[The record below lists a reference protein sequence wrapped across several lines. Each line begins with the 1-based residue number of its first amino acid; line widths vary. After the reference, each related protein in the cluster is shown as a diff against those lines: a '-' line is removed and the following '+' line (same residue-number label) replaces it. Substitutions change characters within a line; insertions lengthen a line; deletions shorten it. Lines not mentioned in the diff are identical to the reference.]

1 MSNSQSVT
9 DPMQRAPGGR
19 KPWQKPRVVRIVTG
33 SAEAVSRDG
42 QPDGGG
48 PGQSRS

>member
-1 MSNSQSVT
+1 MLSNPIPAANSKAADTVRKKWVR
-9 DPMQRAPGGR
+9 PEVRRIRA
-19 KPWQKPRVVRIVTG
+19 G
-33 SAEAVSRDG
+33 SAEAISRDG